1 MHRAIPR
8 AYSGSPPQEISIA
21 THIPTYNPTPG
32 DVIDSKKA
40 TSLTQLHVV
49 EAKALALETLGS
61 TDPVVIAT
69 LAQAIAINYRN
80 IKLR

>member
-1 MHRAIPR
+1 M
-8 AYSGSPPQEISIA
+8 A

-40 TSLTQLHVV
+40 TSLTQVHIN
-49 EAKALALETLGS
+49 EAKAVALETLGS
-61 TDPVVIAT
+61 SDPLVIAT